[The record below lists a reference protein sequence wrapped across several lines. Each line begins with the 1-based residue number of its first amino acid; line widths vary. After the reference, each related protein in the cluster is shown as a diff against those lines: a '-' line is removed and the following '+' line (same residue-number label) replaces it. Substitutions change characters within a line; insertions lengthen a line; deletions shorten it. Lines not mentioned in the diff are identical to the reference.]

1 MIEDGKILIV
11 KQKVSKERQWS
22 LPGGRAEQGETL
34 EEAVVREMKE
44 ETGFD
49 TKIVKLLYLCDKP
62 NADPPLLHVTFLL
75 RKTGGHLTLPTNEY
89 DENPISDVRM
99 IPIISLPNYQ
109 FSEQFTQLALNHFP
123 DSGSYMGLK
132 SSIGL

>member
-1 MIEDGKILIV
+1 MDRKYVFQIRVTGVLIEDEKILIV

-49 TKIVKLLYLCDKP
+49 IEIVKLLYLCDKP

-75 RKTGGHLTLPTNEY
+75 RKTGGHLALPTNQY
-89 DENPISDVRM
+89 DENPI
-99 IPIISLPNYQ
+99 
-109 FSEQFTQLALNHFP
+109 
-123 DSGSYMGLK
+123 LK
-132 SSIGL
+132 CTYDPHH